1 MNKPSPATS
10 VRKTPNFDFLFGKYS
25 RSNITIPYFQVNM
38 TFSDAASYLSLVSD
52 MPGSS
57 SMEWRIEEL
66 FQRDIDWTRVQRK
79 IVPYLK
85 QNNNPQ
91 FFNALTIALLPFQGS
106 SLTDFTASSWKTP
119 NLEEESRFAQRTSF
133 GPIRCGFWQEWDTT
147 DDDACRLGQLAWNL
161 HQVAGIAIDGQHRLA
176 AIKRISQSEDTS
188 SNKCSIPV
196 IFVVLDPQLGYS
208 GSGGREGLIGTLR
221 QLFIDLNKHAKVP
234 SRGRQILLDDRDPAS
249 RCVRACVGTKLSSG
263 RTELDQRP
271 PRFPLTLVDWH
282 SEQAKFDEGPYLA
295 TVLGLDWAIA
305 HLLNIGSLQD
315 MLAYD
320 QVAKAIGQLERHL
333 EVGLDAAK
341 DRLSEDQRYERPFGF
356 CDDELNLIE
365 RGFQETWSAPLIHF
379 FTALSPYRELLE
391 RRSRSKTLSPEFS
404 NWYALKQRADQ
415 SGDNQEAR
423 DLLEKFQ
430 NEIANREKEPIA
442 VSDYRVFVDD
452 TNTFKQKRGLAFTV
466 VFQRALVGAYRAFLA
481 VHPSMLSPSPVENK
495 NLDELVTE
503 GRDETEPVG
512 SPTDHRLERAIQMC
526 KAINQII
533 GNEPQF
539 LMKDFSFDDTET
551 GDTDRLWV
559 GSLVQMEG
567 GIDFSQAASK
577 RGQDLLL
584 FAALMYVTREF
595 DAVSSFNDIVERI
608 EAPGSGLDRK
618 LFECF
623 GRLINVNNNSVGKRI
638 LDGREYELTEENSRK
653 VILPRLRWLWLQV
666 SRV

>member
-106 SLTDFTASSWKTP
+106 SLTDFTAASWKTP
-119 NLEEESRFAQRTSF
+119 TLEDETRFAKRTSF
-133 GPIRCGFWQEWDTT
+133 GPIRCGFWQEWETT
-147 DDDACRLGQLAWNL
+147 DDDASRLGQLAWNL

-188 SNKCSIPV
+188 ANNCAVPV

-208 GSGGREGLIGTLR
+208 GIGGREGLIGTLR

-249 RCVRACVGTKLSSG
+249 RCVRACVGTKLTTG
-263 RTELDQRP
+263 YTELEQDS

-305 HLLNIGSLQD
+305 HLLSIGPLQD

-320 QVAKAIGQLERHL
+320 QLRTAINQLERRL
-333 EVGLDAAK
+333 EITLDDAK
-341 DRLSEDQRYERPFGF
+341 GRLSEDQRYERPFGF
-356 CDDELNLIE
+356 SDEELNVIE
-365 RGFQETWSAPLIHF
+365 RGFQQTWCAPLVHL
-379 FTALSPYRELLE
+379 FTALSPYRELLD
-391 RRSRSKTLSPEFS
+391 RRSESKTLSPEFS

-415 SGDNQEAR
+415 SRDNQEAK

-430 NEIANREKEPIA
+430 NEIANRESDPIA
-442 VSDYRVFVDD
+442 VSDYRDFIDK
-452 TNTFKQKRGLAFTV
+452 TNLFKQKRGLAFTV

-481 VHPSMLSPSPVENK
+481 VSGNMLSLSIIENE
-495 NLDELVTE
+495 NLDDLVSE
-503 GRDETEPVG
+503 DRSAPAPKVVAVDQK
-512 SPTDHRLERAIQMC
+512 LERATQMC
-526 KAINQII
+526 EALNRII
-533 GNEPQF
+533 RTEPQF
-539 LMKDFSFDDTET
+539 LMKDFAFDDPDT
-551 GDTDRLWV
+551 GETDRLWI
-559 GSLVQMEG
+559 GSFAQMEG
-567 GIDFSQAASK
+567 GIDFSQAAS
-577 RGQDLLL
+577 RRAQDLLL

-595 DAVSSFNDIVERI
+595 KGDSEFNTIVDRI
-608 EAPGSGLDRK
+608 EAPEPGLDQK
-618 LFECF
+618 LSECF
-623 GRLINVNNNSVGKRI
+623 GRLVNLNNNSVGKRI
-638 LDGREYELTEENSRK
+638 LDGREHELTKANSRK
-653 VILPRLRWLWLQV
+653 VILPRLRWMWSQI
-666 SRV
+666 SEE